1 MSEDEEDEDDD
12 EDDSEDMDDNGEDIE
27 EVSGEINGDEENNS
41 LAEGDD
47 EEWQDED
54 EEQGVFGDE
63 VGRDIDLGNEDDP
76 DSAASAVRNI
86 AREFADGPAALRDLA
101 LEMEGDF
108 GDDGGA
114 DDNGKF

>member
-1 MSEDEEDEDDD
+1 MSEDEDDD
-12 EDDSEDMDDNGEDIE
+12 EGEDEDEDIDDNGDEIE
-27 EVSGEINGDEENNS
+27 EASGEINGDEENDS
-41 LAEGDD
+41 LVEGDD

-54 EEQGVFGDE
+54 EEQGAYRDSAGM
-63 VGRDIDLGNEDDP
+63 DIDLGNEDDP

-108 GDDGGA
+108 GDDRGA
-114 DDNGKF
+114 DDDGKL